1 MFHHKNVFHLS
12 IISLSL
18 LLAGCVSLDPHYERP
33 AAPVPQTWPTQ
44 GNNSDARA
52 VLSGWQ
58 QVLAD
63 QRLNKVVER
72 ALVSNRDL
80 QKAIADI
87 EAARALYGEERAA
100 LFPTLDAELTQ
111 TRSRTASEGVSS
123 SAEADGAI
131 SSFELDLFG
140 RNRSLARAAKETW
153 LASEATAQNTRITL
167 VAETTT
173 AWITLAAD
181 KSNLALSQ
189 QTMASAADTLRI
201 TQRQLGV
208 GTASAADVSAA
219 ETTYQQARASVASDK
234 TLVAQDI
241 NALNLLV
248 GETVPENLLPGP
260 IESLAP
266 QAIALVPA
274 GVSSTVL
281 LRRPDVIEAEHN
293 LKSENA
299 DIGAARANFF
309 PTISLTAS
317 AGVGSS
323 SLSNLFS
330 HGTNVWSFAPS
341 ITLPLF
347 AGGSN
352 LAQLHYAEAE
362 KKGLIATYQKTIQTA
377 FEDVAN
383 ALARRETLNEQMDA
397 QVQAVASAQR
407 SYDIARRSYE
417 VGTGDYLTVLTD
429 QRTLWSTQLDLIA
442 LQQTDF
448 ENRITLWESLGG
460 GVKE

>member
-1 MFHHKNVFHLS
+1 MFHHKNTYRLS
-12 IISLSL
+12 IVTLSM
-18 LLAGCVSLDPHYERP
+18 LLAGCISLDPHYQRP
-33 AAPVPQTWPTQ
+33 TAPVPKTWPVQ
-44 GNNSDARA
+44 GKNAA
-52 VLSGWQ
+52 AKTVLTDWQ
-58 QVLAD
+58 HVLTD

-80 QKAIADI
+80 QQSIADI
-87 EAARALYGEERAA
+87 EAARALYGEQNAS
-100 LFPTLDAELTQ
+100 LFPTVDANLTH
-111 TRSRTASEGVSS
+111 TRSRTTSDGLSS
-123 SAEADGAI
+123 SSEANGAV

-140 RNRSLARAAKETW
+140 RNHSLARAAKETW

-167 VAETTT
+167 VSETST

-181 KSNLALSQ
+181 KSNLALGQ
-189 QTMASAADTLRI
+189 QTMTSAADSLRI
-201 TQRQLGV
+201 TQLQLKE
-208 GTASAADVSAA
+208 GTAAAGDVSEAM
-219 ETTYQQARASVASDK
+219 TTYQQARASVASYQ
-234 TLVAQDI
+234 TLVAQDT

-248 GETVPENLLPGP
+248 GETVPQSLLPGT
-260 IESLAP
+260 IESLSP
-266 QAIALVPA
+266 QAIQTVPA
-274 GVSSTVL
+274 GVSSSVL

-323 SLSNLFS
+323 SLSSLFS
-330 HGTNVWSFAPS
+330 HGADIWSFAPS
-341 ITLPLF
+341 VSLPLF
-347 AGGSN
+347 TGGSN

-362 KKGLIATYQKTIQTA
+362 KKGLIAAYEKAIQSA

-383 ALARRETLNEQMDA
+383 ALARRNTLDEQMDA

-407 SYDIARRSYE
+407 SYDIARRSYQ
-417 VGTGDYLTVLTD
+417 VGSGDYLTVLTD
-429 QRTLWSTQLDLIA
+429 QRTLWSTQLDLVS

-448 ENRITLWESLGG
+448 ENRITLWESIGG
-460 GVKE
+460 GLQ

>member
-1 MFHHKNVFHLS
+1 MFHHKNIFHLS

-18 LLAGCVSLDPHYERP
+18 LLAGCISLDPHYERP

-44 GNNSDARA
+44 GNNSEAKT
-52 VLSGWQ
+52 VLSDWQ

-63 QRLNKVVER
+63 PQLNKVVER

-208 GTASAADVSAA
+208 GTASAADVSEA
-219 ETTYQQARASVASDK
+219 ETTYQQARASVASYK

-274 GVSSTVL
+274 GVSSAVL

-429 QRTLWSTQLDLIA
+429 QRTLWSTQLELVA

-460 GVKE
+460 GVK

>member
-1 MFHHKNVFHLS
+1 MFHHKNIFHLS

-18 LLAGCVSLDPHYERP
+18 LLAGCISLDPHYERP

-44 GNNSDARA
+44 GNNSEAKT
-52 VLSGWQ
+52 VLSDWQ

-63 QRLNKVVER
+63 PRLNKVVER

-208 GTASAADVSAA
+208 GTASAADVSEA
-219 ETTYQQARASVASDK
+219 ETTYQQARASVASYK

-274 GVSSTVL
+274 GVSSAVL

-429 QRTLWSTQLDLIA
+429 QRTLWSTQLELVA

-460 GVKE
+460 GVK

>member
-1 MFHHKNVFHLS
+1 MLQHKNFCRLS
-12 IISLSL
+12 IVTLSM
-18 LLAGCVSLDPHYERP
+18 LLAGCISLDPHYQRP
-33 AAPVPQTWPTQ
+33 AAPVPKTWPGQ
-44 GNNSDARA
+44 GKSAAATA
-52 VLSGWQ
+52 VLTDWQ
-58 QVLAD
+58 HVLTD

-80 QKAIADI
+80 QESIADI
-87 EAARALYGEERAA
+87 EAARALYGEERAS
-100 LFPTLDAELTQ
+100 LFPTIDAGLSD
-111 TRSRTASEGVSS
+111 TRSRSTSGSVSS
-123 SAEADGAI
+123 SSEAEGSV

-140 RNRSLARAAKETW
+140 RNQSLARAARETW

-167 VAETTT
+167 VSETTT

-181 KSNLALSQ
+181 KSNLLLGQ
-189 QTMASAADTLRI
+189 ETMASAADTLRI
-201 TQRQLGV
+201 TQLQLKE
-208 GTASAADVSAA
+208 GTAAAGDVSSAM
-219 ETTYQQARASVASDK
+219 TTYQQARASVASYQ
-234 TLVAQDI
+234 TQVAQDI

-248 GETVPENLLPGP
+248 GETVPQNLLPGT
-260 IESLAP
+260 IESLSP

-274 GVSSTVL
+274 GVSSDVL
-281 LRRPDVIEAEHN
+281 LRRPDVLEAEHN
-293 LKSENA
+293 LLSENA

-330 HGTNVWSFAPS
+330 HGSNIWSFAPS

-347 AGGSN
+347 TGGSN

-362 KKGLIATYQKTIQTA
+362 KKGLIAAYQKAIQSA

-383 ALARRETLNEQMDA
+383 ALARRSTLDEQMDA

-407 SYDIARRSYE
+407 SFDIARRSYE
-417 VGTGDYLTVLTD
+417 VGSGDYLTVLTD
-429 QRTLWSTQLDLIA
+429 QRTLWSTQLDLVA

-448 ENRITLWESLGG
+448 DNRITLWESLGG
-460 GVKE
+460 GV

>member
-44 GNNSDARA
+44 GNNSDAKT
-52 VLSGWQ
+52 VLSDWQ

-63 QRLNKVVER
+63 PRLNKVVER

-208 GTASAADVSAA
+208 GTASAADVSEA

-248 GETVPENLLPGP
+248 GETVPANLLPGP
-260 IESLAP
+260 IENLAP

-429 QRTLWSTQLDLIA
+429 QRTLWSTQLDLVA

-460 GVKE
+460 GVK

>member
-1 MFHHKNVFHLS
+1 MFHHKNIFHLS

-18 LLAGCVSLDPHYERP
+18 LLAGCISLDPHYERP

-44 GNNSDARA
+44 GNNSEAKT
-52 VLSGWQ
+52 VLSDWQ

-63 QRLNKVVER
+63 PRLNKVVER

-111 TRSRTASEGVSS
+111 TRSRTVSEGVSS

-208 GTASAADVSAA
+208 GTASAADVSEA
-219 ETTYQQARASVASDK
+219 ETTYQQARASVASYK

-274 GVSSTVL
+274 GVSSAVL

-429 QRTLWSTQLDLIA
+429 QRTLWSTQLELVA

-460 GVKE
+460 GVK

>member
-1 MFHHKNVFHLS
+1 MFHHKNVFRLS
-12 IISLSL
+12 IVSLSM
-18 LLAGCVSLDPHYERP
+18 LLAGCISLDPHYQRP
-33 AAPVPQTWPTQ
+33 AAPVPKTWPGQ
-44 GNNSDARA
+44 GNNAAANA
-52 VLSGWQ
+52 VLTDWQ
-58 QVLAD
+58 HVLTD
-63 QRLNKVVER
+63 PRLNAVVKS
-72 ALVSNRDL
+72 ALVTNRDL
-80 QKAIADI
+80 QESIADI

-123 SAEADGAI
+123 SAEGDGAV

-167 VAETTT
+167 VSETTT

-181 KSNLALSQ
+181 NSNLALGQ
-189 QTMASAADTLRI
+189 QTMASAADSLRI
-201 TQRQLGV
+201 TQLQLKE
-208 GTASAADVSAA
+208 GTAAAGDVSEAM
-219 ETTYQQARASVASDK
+219 TVYQQARASVASYK
-234 TLVAQDI
+234 TLVAQDT

-248 GETVPENLLPGP
+248 GATVPQSLLPGT
-260 IESLAP
+260 IESLSP
-266 QAIALVPA
+266 QAIQIVPA
-274 GVSSTVL
+274 GVSSSVL

-341 ITLPLF
+341 ISLPLF
-347 AGGSN
+347 TGGSN
-352 LAQLHYAEAE
+352 LAQLHYAQAE
-362 KKGLIATYQKTIQTA
+362 KKGLVAAYEKAIQTA

-383 ALARRETLNEQMDA
+383 ALARRSTLDEQMDA

-429 QRTLWSTQLDLIA
+429 QRTLWSTQLDLVA

-448 ENRITLWESLGG
+448 ENRITLWESIGG
-460 GVKE
+460 GLK

>member
-1 MFHHKNVFHLS
+1 MLKHKNFYRLS
-12 IISLSL
+12 IISLSM
-18 LLAGCVSLDPHYERP
+18 LLAGCISLDPHYQRP
-33 AAPVPQTWPTQ
+33 AAPVPKTWPSQ
-44 GNNSDARA
+44 EGNAAANA
-52 VLSGWQ
+52 VLTDWQ
-58 QVLAD
+58 HVLAD
-63 QRLNKVVER
+63 KRLNKVVER

-80 QKAIADI
+80 QESIADI
-87 EAARALYGEERAA
+87 EAARALYGEERAS
-100 LFPTLDAELTQ
+100 LFPTVDASLTH
-111 TRSRTASEGVSS
+111 TRSRTASDGVSGS
-123 SAEADGAI
+123 SQAEGSV

-140 RNRSLARAAKETW
+140 RNASLARASKETW

-181 KSNLALSQ
+181 KSNLLLGQ

-201 TQRQLGV
+201 TQLQLKE
-208 GTASAADVSAA
+208 GTAAAGDVSSAM
-219 ETTYQQARASVASDK
+219 TTYQQARASVASYQ
-234 TLVAQDI
+234 TLVAQDT

-248 GETVPENLLPGP
+248 GDTVQQDLLPGP
-260 IESLAP
+260 IESLSP
-266 QAIALVPA
+266 QAIAIVPA
-274 GVSSTVL
+274 GVSSDVL

-330 HGTNVWSFAPS
+330 HGSNIWSFAPS

-347 AGGSN
+347 TGGSN
-352 LAQLHYAEAE
+352 LAQLHYAQAE
-362 KKGLIATYQKTIQTA
+362 KKGLIAAYEKAIQSA

-383 ALARRETLNEQMDA
+383 ALARRSTLDEQMDA
-397 QVQAVASAQR
+397 QLQAVAAAQR
-407 SYDIARRSYE
+407 SFDIANRSYQ
-417 VGTGDYLTVLTD
+417 VGSGDYLTVLTD
-429 QRTLWSTQLDLIA
+429 QRTLWSTQLDLVA

-448 ENRITLWESLGG
+448 ENRITLWESMGG
-460 GVKE
+460 GLK

>member
-1 MFHHKNVFHLS
+1 MFHHKNFFRLS
-12 IISLSL
+12 VVSLSM
-18 LLAGCVSLDPHYERP
+18 LLAGCISLDPDYQRP
-33 AAPVPQTWPTQ
+33 AAPVPKTWPSQ
-44 GNNSDARA
+44 GANANAKA
-52 VLSGWQ
+52 VLTDWQ
-58 QVLAD
+58 HVLAD
-63 QRLNKVVER
+63 PRLNQVVQR
-72 ALVSNRDL
+72 AVVSNRDL
-80 QKAIADI
+80 QESIADI
-87 EAARALYGEERAA
+87 EAARALYGEERAS
-100 LFPTLDAELTQ
+100 LFPTVDAELTQ
-111 TRSRTASEGVSS
+111 TRARSSSGAISS
-123 SAEADGAI
+123 SAEADGAV

-167 VAETTT
+167 VSETTT

-181 KSNLALSQ
+181 NSNLALAQ

-201 TQRQLGV
+201 TQLQLNE
-208 GTASAADVSAA
+208 GTAAAGDVSSAMS
-219 ETTYQQARASVASDK
+219 TYQQARATVASDK
-234 TLVAQDI
+234 TQVAQDI

-248 GETVPENLLPGP
+248 GDTVPANLLPGT
-260 IESLAP
+260 IESLSP
-266 QAIALVPA
+266 QAIAIVPA
-274 GVSSTVL
+274 GVSSDVL

-309 PTISLTAS
+309 PTISLTGS
-317 AGVGSS
+317 AGVGSN

-330 HGTNVWSFAPS
+330 HGANVWSFAPS

-347 AGGSN
+347 TGGSN

-362 KKGLIATYQKTIQTA
+362 KKGLIAAYEKAIQTA

-383 ALARRETLNEQMDA
+383 ALARRSTLNEQMDA
-397 QVQAVASAQR
+397 QVQAVAAAQR
-407 SYDIARRSYE
+407 SYDLARRSYE

-429 QRTLWSTQLDLIA
+429 QRTLWSSQLNLVA

-460 GVKE
+460 GLK

>member
-44 GNNSDARA
+44 GNNSDAKT
-52 VLSGWQ
+52 VLSDWQ

-63 QRLNKVVER
+63 PRLNKVVER

-208 GTASAADVSAA
+208 GTASAADVSEA

-429 QRTLWSTQLDLIA
+429 QRTLWSTQLDLVA

-460 GVKE
+460 GVK

>member
-1 MFHHKNVFHLS
+1 MLQHKNLCRLS
-12 IISLSL
+12 IIALSMM
-18 LLAGCVSLDPHYERP
+18 LAGCISLDPHYQRP
-33 AAPVPQTWPTQ
+33 TAPVPKTWPDQ
-44 GNNSDARA
+44 GKNAAADA
-52 VLSGWQ
+52 VLTDWQ
-58 QVLAD
+58 HVLAD
-63 QRLNKVVER
+63 KRLNKVVER

-80 QKAIADI
+80 QESIADI
-87 EAARALYGEERAA
+87 EAARALYGEERSS
-100 LFPTLDAELTQ
+100 LFPTVDADLNQ
-111 TRSRTASEGVSS
+111 SRSRSS
-123 SAEADGAI
+123 SGEVSGSSEAEGSV
-131 SSFELDLFG
+131 SSFEIDLFG
-140 RNRSLARAAKETW
+140 RNRSLARAARETW

-167 VAETTT
+167 VSETTT

-181 KSNLALSQ
+181 KSNLLLGQ

-201 TQRQLGV
+201 NQLQLKE
-208 GTASAADVSAA
+208 GTAAAGDVSSAM
-219 ETTYQQARASVASDK
+219 TTYQQARASVASYQ
-234 TLVAQDI
+234 TLVAQDT

-248 GETVPENLLPGP
+248 GETVPQSLLPGT
-260 IESLAP
+260 IESLSP
-266 QAIALVPA
+266 QAIAIVPA
-274 GVSSTVL
+274 GVSSDVL

-330 HGTNVWSFAPS
+330 HGSNIWSFAPS

-347 AGGSN
+347 TGGSN
-352 LAQLHYAEAE
+352 LAQLHYAQAE
-362 KKGLIATYQKTIQTA
+362 KKGLIAAYEKAIQSA

-383 ALARRETLNEQMDA
+383 ALARRNTLDEQMDA
-397 QVQAVASAQR
+397 QVQAVAAAQR
-407 SYDIARRSYE
+407 SFNLANRSYQ

-429 QRTLWSTQLDLIA
+429 QRTLWSTQLDLVA
-442 LQQTDF
+442 LQQIDF

-460 GVKE
+460 GLK

>member
-1 MFHHKNVFHLS
+1 MFQPKHFCRLS
-12 IISLSL
+12 VITLSM
-18 LLAGCVSLDPHYERP
+18 LLAGCISLDPHYQRP
-33 AAPVPQTWPTQ
+33 APAVPTVWPQQ
-44 GNNSDARA
+44 GKSVAA
-52 VLSGWQ
+52 TTVLTDWQ
-58 QVLAD
+58 HVLAD

-80 QKAIADI
+80 QEAIADI

-100 LFPTLDAELTQ
+100 LFPTVDAELTH
-111 TRSRTASEGVSS
+111 TRSRTASEGIS
-123 SAEADGAI
+123 SASEANGSV

-167 VAETTT
+167 VSETTT

-181 KSNLALSQ
+181 NSNLALGK

-201 TQRQLGV
+201 TQLQLKE
-208 GTASAADVSAA
+208 GTAAAGDVSSAM
-219 ETTYQQARASVASDK
+219 TTYQQARASVASYQ
-234 TLVAQDI
+234 TLVAQDT

-248 GETVPENLLPGP
+248 GETVPANLLPGT
-260 IESLAP
+260 IETLSP
-266 QAIALVPA
+266 QAIAIVPA
-274 GVSSTVL
+274 GTSSTLL
-281 LRRPDVIEAEHN
+281 LRRPDVVEAEHN
-293 LKSENA
+293 LLSENA

-323 SLSNLFS
+323 SLSSLFS
-330 HGTNVWSFAPS
+330 HGANVWSFAPS
-341 ITLPLF
+341 VTLPLF
-347 AGGSN
+347 TGGSN
-352 LAQLHYAEAE
+352 LAQLHYAQAE
-362 KKGLIATYQKTIQTA
+362 KKGLIAAYQKAIQTA

-383 ALARRETLNEQMDA
+383 ALARRNTLDEQMDA

-407 SYDIARRSYE
+407 SFNLAKRSYE

-429 QRTLWSTQLDLIA
+429 QRTLWSTQLDLVSLHEI
-442 LQQTDF
+442 DY
-448 ENRITLWESLGG
+448 ENRITLWESIGG
-460 GVKE
+460 GV

>member
-33 AAPVPQTWPTQ
+33 AAPVPQTWLTQ
-44 GNNSDARA
+44 GNNSDAKT
-52 VLSGWQ
+52 VLSDWQ

-63 QRLNKVVER
+63 PRLNKVVER

-208 GTASAADVSAA
+208 GTASAADVSEA

-260 IESLAP
+260 IENLAP

-429 QRTLWSTQLDLIA
+429 QRTLWSTQLDLVA

-460 GVKE
+460 GVK

>member
-1 MFHHKNVFHLS
+1 MFHHKNIFHLS

-18 LLAGCVSLDPHYERP
+18 LLAGCISLDPHYERP

-44 GNNSDARA
+44 GNNSEAKT
-52 VLSGWQ
+52 VLSDWQ

-63 QRLNKVVER
+63 PRLNKVVER

-208 GTASAADVSAA
+208 GTASAADVSEA
-219 ETTYQQARASVASDK
+219 ETTYQQARASVASYK

-274 GVSSTVL
+274 GVSSAVL

-309 PTISLTAS
+309 PSISLTAS

-429 QRTLWSTQLDLIA
+429 QRTLWSTQLELVA

-460 GVKE
+460 GVK

>member
-1 MFHHKNVFHLS
+1 MFQPKHFCRLS
-12 IISLSL
+12 VITLSM
-18 LLAGCVSLDPHYERP
+18 LLAGCISLDPHYQRP
-33 AAPVPQTWPTQ
+33 APAVPTVWPQQ
-44 GNNSDARA
+44 GKSVAA
-52 VLSGWQ
+52 TTVLTDWQ
-58 QVLAD
+58 HVLAD

-80 QKAIADI
+80 QEAIADI

-100 LFPTLDAELTQ
+100 LFPTVDAELTH
-111 TRSRTASEGVSS
+111 TRSRTASEGIS
-123 SAEADGAI
+123 SASEANGSV

-167 VAETTT
+167 VSETTT

-181 KSNLALSQ
+181 NSNLALGK

-201 TQRQLGV
+201 TQLQLKE
-208 GTASAADVSAA
+208 GTAAAGDVSSAM
-219 ETTYQQARASVASDK
+219 TTYQQARASVASYQ
-234 TLVAQDI
+234 TLVAQDT

-248 GETVPENLLPGP
+248 GETVPANLLPGT
-260 IESLAP
+260 IETLSP
-266 QAIALVPA
+266 QAIAIVPA
-274 GVSSTVL
+274 GTSSTLL
-281 LRRPDVIEAEHN
+281 LRRPDVVEAEHN
-293 LKSENA
+293 LLSENA

-323 SLSNLFS
+323 SLSSLFS
-330 HGTNVWSFAPS
+330 HGANVWSFAPS
-341 ITLPLF
+341 VTLPLF
-347 AGGSN
+347 TGGSN
-352 LAQLHYAEAE
+352 LAQLHYAQAE
-362 KKGLIATYQKTIQTA
+362 KKGLIAAYQKAIQTA

-383 ALARRETLNEQMDA
+383 ALARRNTLDEQMDA

-407 SYDIARRSYE
+407 SFDLAKRSYE

-429 QRTLWSTQLDLIA
+429 QRTLWSTQLDLVSLHEI
-442 LQQTDF
+442 DY
-448 ENRITLWESLGG
+448 ENRITLWESIGG
-460 GVKE
+460 GV

>member
-1 MFHHKNVFHLS
+1 MLQHKNLCRLS
-12 IISLSL
+12 IISLSM
-18 LLAGCVSLDPHYERP
+18 LLAGCISLDPHYQRP
-33 AAPVPQTWPTQ
+33 AAPVPKTWPAQ
-44 GNNSDARA
+44 GKNSAAKA
-52 VLSGWQ
+52 VLTDWQ
-58 QVLAD
+58 HVLTD
-63 QRLNKVVER
+63 PRLNKVVER

-80 QKAIADI
+80 QESIADI
-87 EAARALYGEERAA
+87 EAARALYGEERSS
-100 LFPTLDAELTQ
+100 LFPTVDADLTH
-111 TRSRTASEGVSS
+111 TRSRTTADGISS
-123 SAEADGAI
+123 SSEAEGSV

-167 VAETTT
+167 VSETTT

-181 KSNLALSQ
+181 KSNLLLGQ

-201 TQRQLGV
+201 TQLQLKE
-208 GTASAADVSAA
+208 GTAAAGDVSSAM
-219 ETTYQQARASVASDK
+219 TTYQQARASVASYQ
-234 TLVAQDI
+234 TQVAQDI

-248 GETVPENLLPGP
+248 GETVPQNLLPGP
-260 IESLAP
+260 IQTLSP

-274 GVSSTVL
+274 GVSSDVL

-330 HGTNVWSFAPS
+330 HGSNIWSFAPS
-341 ITLPLF
+341 VTLPLF
-347 AGGSN
+347 TGGSN

-362 KKGLIATYQKTIQTA
+362 KKGLIAAYEKAIQSA
-377 FEDVAN
+377 FEDVSN
-383 ALARRETLNEQMDA
+383 ALARRNTLDEQMDA
-397 QVQAVASAQR
+397 QVQAVAAAQR
-407 SYDIARRSYE
+407 SFNFANRSYQ
-417 VGTGDYLTVLTD
+417 VGSGDYLTVLTD
-429 QRTLWSTQLDLIA
+429 QRTLWSTQLDLVA
-442 LQQTDF
+442 LQQIDF

-460 GVKE
+460 GVK

>member
-1 MFHHKNVFHLS
+1 MFHLS

-18 LLAGCVSLDPHYERP
+18 LLAGCISLDPHYERP

-44 GNNSDARA
+44 GNNSEAKT
-52 VLSGWQ
+52 VLSDWQ

-63 QRLNKVVER
+63 PRLNKVVER

-111 TRSRTASEGVSS
+111 TRSHTASEGVSS

-201 TQRQLGV
+201 TQRQLGI
-208 GTASAADVSAA
+208 GTASAADVSEA

-429 QRTLWSTQLDLIA
+429 QRTLWSTQLDLVA

-460 GVKE
+460 GVK

>member
-1 MFHHKNVFHLS
+1 MLQHKNFCRLS
-12 IISLSL
+12 IVTLSM
-18 LLAGCVSLDPHYERP
+18 LLAGCISLDPHYQRP
-33 AAPVPQTWPTQ
+33 AAPVPKTWPGQ
-44 GNNSDARA
+44 GKSAAATA
-52 VLSGWQ
+52 VLTDWQ
-58 QVLAD
+58 HVLTD

-72 ALVSNRDL
+72 ALASNRDL
-80 QKAIADI
+80 QESIADI
-87 EAARALYGEERAA
+87 EAARALYGEERAS
-100 LFPTLDAELTQ
+100 LFPTIDAGISD
-111 TRSRTASEGVSS
+111 TRSRSTSGSVSS
-123 SAEADGAI
+123 SSEAEGSV

-140 RNRSLARAAKETW
+140 RNQSLARAARETW

-167 VAETTT
+167 VSETTT

-181 KSNLALSQ
+181 KSNLLLGQ
-189 QTMASAADTLRI
+189 ETMASAADTLRI
-201 TQRQLGV
+201 TQLQLKE
-208 GTASAADVSAA
+208 GTAAAGDVSSAM
-219 ETTYQQARASVASDK
+219 TTYQQARASVASYQ
-234 TLVAQDI
+234 TQVAQDI

-248 GETVPENLLPGP
+248 GETVPQNLLPGT
-260 IESLAP
+260 IESLSP

-274 GVSSTVL
+274 GVSSDVL
-281 LRRPDVIEAEHN
+281 LRRPDVLEAEHN
-293 LKSENA
+293 LLSENA

-330 HGTNVWSFAPS
+330 HGSNIWSFAPS

-347 AGGSN
+347 TGGSN

-362 KKGLIATYQKTIQTA
+362 KKGLIAAYQKAIQSA

-383 ALARRETLNEQMDA
+383 ALARRSTLDEQMDA

-407 SYDIARRSYE
+407 SFDIARRSYE
-417 VGTGDYLTVLTD
+417 VGSGDYLTVLTD
-429 QRTLWSTQLDLIA
+429 QRTLWSTQLDLVA

-448 ENRITLWESLGG
+448 DNRITLWESLGG
-460 GVKE
+460 GV